1 MAGPTIC
8 TNTGIVTW
16 PLARCFACFATALLL
31 SLGLHAQEF
40 PTKPVRLVVPNAPG
54 GGTDILARMFA
65 NGLEGLWK
73 QSVIVE
79 YKPGGGMLVGTDYVA
94 KSPADGYTIA
104 MVATAH
110 VINPSLH
117 PKLPFDTIR
126 DLSGVVLNST
136 THLVI
141 LAYPGF
147 EAKNIAD
154 IIALAKKDPG
164 KMSYASAG
172 TGSSM
177 HLAGELLKATGGVNI
192 QHIPYKGGGPAFLDV
207 IAGRIPFMFNP
218 LYSSETY
225 IKSGKLRAIAVASPA
240 RVAGKPDL
248 PTIAETLPGFD
259 VRSVNGMVVPG
270 ATPRNIVRKIN
281 ADVVALLR
289 QPGFRAKMIEIGL
302 DPVGSSPEEFD
313 AYIKTEITKWTP
325 IVKASGAKPD

>member
-1 MAGPTIC
+1 MSRFIKTCAAAAM
-8 TNTGIVTW
+8 
-16 PLARCFACFATALLL
+16 LFAATC
-31 SLGLHAQEF
+31 HAQDF
-40 PTKPVRLVVPNAPG
+40 PVKPVRLVVPNAPG

-65 NGLEGLWK
+65 NGLQELWK
-73 QSVIVE
+73 QAVVVE

-117 PKLPFDTIR
+117 PKLPFDTVR

-136 THLVI
+136 THLVL

-147 EAKNIAD
+147 PAKNVAEL
-154 IIALAKKDPG
+154 IALAKKDPG
-164 KMSYASAG
+164 TMSYASAG

-177 HLAGELLKATGGVNI
+177 HLAGELLKATAGVEI

-207 IAGRIPFMFNP
+207 IAGRIAFMFNP

-225 IKSGKLRAIAVASPA
+225 IKSGKLRAVAVASPA
-240 RVAGKPDL
+240 RAPTAPDL

-259 VRSVNGMVVPG
+259 VRSVNGMVVPS

-281 ADVVALLR
+281 ADVVTLLR
-289 QPGFRAKMIEIGL
+289 QPQFRARMAEIGL
-302 DPVGSSPEEFD
+302 DPVGSTPEEFD
-313 AYIKTEITKWTP
+313 SYIRTEIAKWAP

>member
-1 MAGPTIC
+1 MSAFI
-8 TNTGIVTW
+8 
-16 PLARCFACFATALLL
+16 RACAAAALLL
-31 SLGLHAQEF
+31 FANCQAQEF
-40 PTKPVRLVVPNAPG
+40 PVKPVRLVVPNAPG

-65 NGLEGLWK
+65 NGLQELWK
-73 QSVIVE
+73 QSVVVE

-110 VINPSLH
+110 MINPSLH
-117 PKLPFDTIR
+117 AKLPFDTVR

-136 THLVI
+136 THLVL

-147 EAKNIAD
+147 EAKNIAE

-177 HLAGELLKATGGVNI
+177 HLAGELLKATAGVDI

-207 IAGRIPFMFNP
+207 IAGRIAFMFNP

-225 IKSGKLRAIAVASPA
+225 MKSGKLRAVAVASPA
-240 RVAGKPDL
+240 RVSTVPDL
-248 PTIAETLPGFD
+248 PAIAETLPGFD
-259 VRSVNGMVVPG
+259 VRSVNGMVVPA
-270 ATPRNIVRKIN
+270 ATPRNIIRKIN
-281 ADVVALLR
+281 ADVVTLLR
-289 QPGFRAKMIEIGL
+289 QPQFRARMAEIGL
-302 DPVGSSPEEFD
+302 DPVGSTPEEFD
-313 AYIKTEITKWTP
+313 SYIRTEIAKWAP

>member
-1 MAGPTIC
+1 MTRWIRTCAAAAMLI
-8 TNTGIVTW
+8 I
-16 PLARCFACFATALLL
+16 AAC
-31 SLGLHAQEF
+31 HAQEF
-40 PTKPVRLVVPNAPG
+40 PVKPVRLVVPNAPG

-65 NGLEGLWK
+65 NGLQELWK
-73 QSVIVE
+73 QPVVVE

-110 VINPSLH
+110 MINPSLH
-117 PKLPFDTIR
+117 AKLPFDTVR

-136 THLVI
+136 THLVL
-141 LAYPGF
+141 LAYPGL
-147 EAKNIAD
+147 EAKNVAD

-177 HLAGELLKATGGVNI
+177 HLAGELLKATAGVTI

-207 IAGRIPFMFNP
+207 IAGRIAFMFNP
-218 LYSSETY
+218 LYSSESF
-225 IKSGKLRAIAVASPA
+225 IKSGKLRAFAVASPA
-240 RVAGKPDL
+240 RAPTAPEL

-259 VRSVNGMVVPG
+259 VRSVNGMVVPV

-281 ADVVALLR
+281 ADVVTLLR
-289 QPGFRAKMIEIGL
+289 QPQFRARMAEIGL
-302 DPVGSSPEEFD
+302 DPVGSTPEEFD
-313 AYIKTEITKWTP
+313 VYIRTEIAKWAP
-325 IVKASGAKPD
+325 IVKASGATPD

>member
-1 MAGPTIC
+1 M
-8 TNTGIVTW
+8 
-16 PLARCFACFATALLL
+16 
-31 SLGLHAQEF
+31 
-40 PTKPVRLVVPNAPG
+40 KPVRLVVPNAPG

-65 NGLEGLWK
+65 NGLQEIWK
-73 QSVIVE
+73 QSVVVE
-79 YKPGGGMLVGTDYVA
+79 YKPGGGMIVGTDYVA
-94 KSPADGYTIA
+94 KSPPDGYTIA

-110 VINPSLH
+110 MINPSLH
-117 PKLPFDTIR
+117 AKLPFDTVK

-136 THLVI
+136 THLVL

-147 EAKNIAD
+147 EAKNIAELV
-154 IIALAKKDPG
+154 ALAKKEPG

-177 HLAGELLKATGGVNI
+177 HLAGELLKSTASVEI

-225 IKSGKLRAIAVASPA
+225 MKSGKLRAMAVASPA
-240 RVAGKPDL
+240 RVSTHPEL

-259 VRSVNGMVVPG
+259 VRSVNGMGVPA
-270 ATPRNIVRKIN
+270 ATPRNIVRRIN
-281 ADVVALLR
+281 ADVVTLLK
-289 QPGFRAKMIEIGL
+289 QPQFRARMAGIGL

-313 AYIKTEITKWTP
+313 AYIKTEITKWAP

>member
-1 MAGPTIC
+1 MKIFISTFAAAAMLIAAG
-8 TNTGIVTW
+8 
-16 PLARCFACFATALLL
+16 
-31 SLGLHAQEF
+31 SHAQDF
-40 PTKPVRLVVPNAPG
+40 PVKPVRLIVPNAPG
-54 GGTDILARMFA
+54 GGTDILARLFA
-65 NGLEGLWK
+65 NGLQETWK
-73 QSVIVE
+73 QSVVVE
-79 YKPGGGMLVGTDYVA
+79 YKPGGGMIVGTEYVA

-110 VINPSLH
+110 MINPSLH
-117 PKLPFDTIR
+117 AKLPFDTVR

-136 THLVI
+136 THLVL

-147 EAKNIAD
+147 EAKTIAD
-154 IIALAKKDPG
+154 IIALAKKNPG

-177 HLAGELLKATGGVNI
+177 HLAGELLKTTAGVNI
-192 QHIPYKGGGPAFLDV
+192 LHIPYKGGGPAFLDV

-240 RVAGKPDL
+240 RAPTAPDL

-259 VRSVNGMVVPG
+259 VRSVNGMVVPA

-289 QPGFRAKMIEIGL
+289 QPQFRARMTDIGL
-302 DPVGSSPEEFD
+302 DPVGSTPEEFD
-313 AYIKTEITKWTP
+313 AYIRTEIAKWAP
-325 IVKASGAKPD
+325 IVKASGAKAD

>member
-1 MAGPTIC
+1 MSRFIRTCAAAAML
-8 TNTGIVTW
+8 
-16 PLARCFACFATALLL
+16 LAATC
-31 SLGLHAQEF
+31 HAQDF
-40 PTKPVRLVVPNAPG
+40 PVKPVRLVVPNAPG

-65 NGLEGLWK
+65 NGLQELWK
-73 QSVIVE
+73 QAVVVE

-117 PKLPFDTIR
+117 PKLPFDTVR

-136 THLVI
+136 THLVL

-147 EAKNIAD
+147 PAKNVAE

-164 KMSYASAG
+164 TMSYASAG

-177 HLAGELLKATGGVNI
+177 HLAGELLKATAGVEI

-207 IAGRIPFMFNP
+207 IAGRIAFMFNP
-218 LYSSETY
+218 LYSSDTF
-225 IKSGKLRAIAVASPA
+225 IKSGKLRAVAVASPA
-240 RVAGKPDL
+240 RAPTAPEL

-259 VRSVNGMVVPG
+259 VRSVNGMVVPS

-281 ADVVALLR
+281 ADVVTLLR
-289 QPGFRAKMIEIGL
+289 QPQFRARMAEIGL
-302 DPVGSSPEEFD
+302 DPVGSTPEEFD
-313 AYIKTEITKWTP
+313 SYIRTEIAKWAP

>member
-1 MAGPTIC
+1 MKIFISTFAAAAMLIAAG
-8 TNTGIVTW
+8 
-16 PLARCFACFATALLL
+16 
-31 SLGLHAQEF
+31 SHAQDF
-40 PTKPVRLVVPNAPG
+40 PVKPVRLIVPNAPG
-54 GGTDILARMFA
+54 GGTDILARLFA
-65 NGLEGLWK
+65 NGLQETWK
-73 QSVIVE
+73 QSVVVE
-79 YKPGGGMLVGTDYVA
+79 YKPGGGMIVGTEYVA

-110 VINPSLH
+110 MINPSLH
-117 PKLPFDTIR
+117 AKLPFDTVR

-136 THLVI
+136 THLVL

-147 EAKNIAD
+147 EAKTIAD
-154 IIALAKKDPG
+154 IIALAKKNPG

-177 HLAGELLKATGGVNI
+177 HLAGELLKTTAGVNI
-192 QHIPYKGGGPAFLDV
+192 LHIPYKGGGPAFLDV

-225 IKSGKLRAIAVASPA
+225 IKSGKLRAVAVASPA
-240 RVAGKPDL
+240 RAPTAPDL

-259 VRSVNGMVVPG
+259 VRSVNGMVVPA

-289 QPGFRAKMIEIGL
+289 QPQFRARMTDIGL
-302 DPVGSSPEEFD
+302 DPVGSTPEEFD
-313 AYIKTEITKWTP
+313 AYIRTEIAKWAP
-325 IVKASGAKPD
+325 IVKASGAKAD